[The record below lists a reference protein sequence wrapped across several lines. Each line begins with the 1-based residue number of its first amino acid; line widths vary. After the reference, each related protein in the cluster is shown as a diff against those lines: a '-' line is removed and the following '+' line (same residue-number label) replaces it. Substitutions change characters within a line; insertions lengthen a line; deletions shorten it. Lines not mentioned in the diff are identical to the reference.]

1 MASQRDCRRRV
12 FANARRVVP
21 HIPCL
26 RSSRQEHAGK
36 ASERC
41 QAQGVECHGHFISPV
56 AARPPGLHL
65 EHPSG
70 AGSRSA
76 RHSSACPR
84 CRPAAIG
91 WERIRLSPRT
101 PECRPRHIVLRS
113 RPLGIDLDQHA
124 GRRWIACVA
133 IIDRVTRVH
142 RRPRTSS
149 QAPQIHPR
157 RSGRSLPGSPRPDA
171 PALTRKRVV
180 FRKNG
185 SRRPGSAICVGGR
198 SNWCSISSR
207 PCSPAV
213 AARAGV
219 TGCSRPRW

>member
-133 IIDRVTRVH
+133 II
-142 RRPRTSS
+142 
-149 QAPQIHPR
+149 AR
-157 RSGRSLPGSPRPDA
+157 RSGVTAGRAHRARLLKSIRVDPGVPFPDPRV
-171 PALTRKRVV
+171 LTRRPSRGSGLCSGRTDPAGRV
-180 FRKNG
+180 
-185 SRRPGSAICVGGR
+185 PQSA
-198 SNWCSISSR
+198 S
-207 PCSPAV
+207 AV
-213 AARAGV
+213 AA
-219 TGCSRPRW
+219 TGARSRRDPAARPSPRGRV